1 MFVIIFPVSIL
12 FTDLVEIE
20 IGNKCIES
28 GRGGGGVG
36 VVLVGLG
43 GGGGGVCEGGVV

>member
-1 MFVIIFPVSIL
+1 MFVIIFCVSIL

-28 GRGGGGVG
+28 GRGGVG
-36 VVLVGLG
+36 WG
-43 GGGGGVCEGGVV
+43 GGGGGGAGGRWRWSV

>member
-1 MFVIIFPVSIL
+1 MFVIIFCVSIP
-12 FTDLVEIE
+12 FSDLVKIE

-36 VVLVGLG
+36 VVGVGLG
-43 GGGGGVCEGGVV
+43 GG

>member
-1 MFVIIFPVSIL
+1 MFVIIFCVSIP

-28 GRGGGGVG
+28 GGGG
-36 VVLVGLG
+36 VGLG
-43 GGGGGVCEGGVV
+43 GGGGGVCEGGAV